1 MSSLALSF
9 PAPWPQSCYSFPDAD
24 GSASHSSHSLQP
36 ALRRSSLLLSLML
49 LTGQLVQVSD
59 SRQVQVLL
67 LFLAPPLKR
76 TRHVPARSQASLIAN
91 SLHGGSHF
99 LPSVVR
105 VFVVCSAIHAT
116 LSSCHCPFHYF
127 TFEQISPSAGPAGR
141 RARRPRRYTCITAAS
156 ALPASGCPGPSRADS
171 ESPQVT
177 RGQDRG
183 AAHLQTKP
191 LQYCTKGCTTCT
203 TCTILYNIVH
213 KLY

>member
-67 LFLAPPLKR
+67 FFLAPPLKR
-76 TRHVPARSQASLIAN
+76 TRHVPARSQASLIAD

-105 VFVVCSAIHAT
+105 VFVFCSAIHAT
-116 LSSCHCPFHYF
+116 LSSCDCPFRYF
-127 TFEQISPSAGPAGR
+127 TFEQITPSAGPAGR
-141 RARRPRRYTCITAAS
+141 RAT
-156 ALPASGCPGPSRADS
+156 PGPGLGHSRLDTVCGVRCAPVRCDRSTYLIFRLVPPSSS
-171 ESPQVT
+171 ERMHS
-177 RGQDRG
+177 
-183 AAHLQTKP
+183 
-191 LQYCTKGCTTCT
+191 
-203 TCTILYNIVH
+203 
-213 KLY
+213 